1 MSSKVFFFLKVLKS
15 SFSFLPF
22 PTPSILVLGILLLI
36 GTWILQNLP
45 QYHDAIIQYLDQGLE
60 CQTRHLSTEII
71 PGSN

>member
-1 MSSKVFFFLKVLKS
+1 MSSKVFFLKVLKS
-15 SFSFLPF
+15 SFSLLPF
-22 PTPSILVLGILLLI
+22 PAPCILTLGILLLI

-45 QYHDAIIQYLDQGLE
+45 QHRDAIIQYLDQGLE